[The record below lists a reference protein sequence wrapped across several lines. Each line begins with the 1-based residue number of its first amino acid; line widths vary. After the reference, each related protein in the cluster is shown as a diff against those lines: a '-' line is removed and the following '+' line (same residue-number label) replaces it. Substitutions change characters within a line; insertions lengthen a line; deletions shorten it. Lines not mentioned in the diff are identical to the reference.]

1 MVQNHRTIT
10 MKATNSRQFSSVA
23 ARTLKVVGIVLIL
36 SALLDSIVLSLPGET
51 ADIFNRVWQLAAATQ
66 IVDRGIMP
74 LMGIALLLTGF
85 WVDSSTGVSIERRSV
100 WLDLRFW
107 ALLLSSLLGIIYLL
121 VVPIHLNNTRLELRE
136 ALAQVDREAGQAE
149 AQLEAQIK
157 SPQFKAQ
164 IEQLK
169 SQRRSQISELLQ
181 DRGKLEQALKS
192 PEVPKELK
200 TVLEQSKTDPQAAD
214 KFLEQQAQEL
224 PNQARNE
231 IRTRKQQKEKELR
244 TRSRNSSLQTG
255 ISSLLLAIGYITVG
269 WTGLRSIG
277 ILRLGRR

>member
-1 MVQNHRTIT
+1 

-23 ARTLKVVGIVLIL
+23 ARTLKVVGIILIL
-36 SALLDSIVLSLPGET
+36 SALLDCIVLSLPGE
-51 ADIFNRVWQLAAATQ
+51 ASDILNRGWQLAAATQ
-66 IVDRGIMP
+66 VVDRGIIP
-74 LMGIALLLTGF
+74 LMGIALLMTGF
-85 WVDSSTGVSIERRSV
+85 WVDSSTGVSIERRNV
-100 WLDLRFW
+100 LLDLRFW
-107 ALLLSSLLGIIYLL
+107 ALLLSSLLGLVYLSL
-121 VVPIHLNNTRLELRE
+121 VPVHLNNTRLELKD
-136 ALAQVDREAGQAE
+136 ALVQVDREAGQAE
-149 AQLEAQIK
+149 GQLEAQIK
-157 SPQFKAQ
+157 SAQFKAQ

-169 SQRRSQISELLQ
+169 SQRRTQIAALLQ
-181 DRGKLEQALKS
+181 DEGKMAQALKS

-200 TVLEQSKTDPQAAD
+200 AVLQESKNDPKALD

-269 WTGLRSIG
+269 WTGLRSMG
-277 ILRLGRR
+277 IPRFGRRKS

>member
-1 MVQNHRTIT
+1 

-23 ARTLKVVGIVLIL
+23 ARTLKVVGIILIL
-36 SALLDSIVLSLPGET
+36 SALLDCIVLSLPGET
-51 ADIFNRVWQLAAATQ
+51 SDILNRGWQLAAATQ
-66 IVDRGIMP
+66 IVDRGIIP

-85 WVDSSTGVSIERRSV
+85 WVDSSTGVSVERRNF

-107 ALLLSSLLGIIYLL
+107 ALLISSLLGLIYLL
-121 VVPIHLNNTRLELRE
+121 LVPVHLNNTRLELKE
-136 ALAQVDREAGQAE
+136 NLAQVEREAGQAE
-149 AQLEAQIK
+149 GQLEAQIK
-157 SPQFKAQ
+157 SDQFKAQ

-169 SQRRSQISELLQ
+169 NQRRSQISVLLE
-181 DRGKLEQALKS
+181 DEGKLQQALKS
-192 PEVPKELK
+192 PDVPKELK
-200 TVLEQSKTDPQAAD
+200 TVLEQSKNDPKALD

-224 PNQARNE
+224 PNQARSE

-277 ILRLGRR
+277 ILRFGRRKA

>member
-1 MVQNHRTIT
+1 

-23 ARTLKVVGIVLIL
+23 ARTLKVVGIILIL
-36 SALLDSIVLSLPGET
+36 SALLDCIVLSLPGET
-51 ADIFNRVWQLAAATQ
+51 SDMINRGWQLAAATQ
-66 IVDRGIMP
+66 IVDRGIIP

-85 WVDSSTGVSIERRSV
+85 WVDSSTGVSIERRNV

-107 ALLLSSLLGIIYLL
+107 ALLISSLLGLIYLL
-121 VVPIHLNNTRLELRE
+121 LVPVHLNNTRLELKD
-136 ALAQVDREAGQAE
+136 ALVQVEKEAGQAE
-149 AQLEAQIK
+149 GQLEAQMK
-157 SPQFKAQ
+157 SEQFKTQ

-169 SQRRSQISELLQ
+169 SQRRSEISALLQ
-181 DRGKLEQALKS
+181 DEGKMAQALNS

-200 TVLEQSKTDPQAAD
+200 AVLQESKNDPKALD

-269 WTGLRSIG
+269 WTGLRSMG
-277 ILRLGRR
+277 MLRFGRRKA

>member
-1 MVQNHRTIT
+1 

-23 ARTLKVVGIVLIL
+23 ARTLKVVGIILIL
-36 SALLDSIVLSLPGET
+36 SALLDCIVLSLPGET
-51 ADIFNRVWQLAAATQ
+51 SDILNRGWQLAAATQ
-66 IVDRGIMP
+66 IVDRGIIP
-74 LMGIALLLTGF
+74 LMGIALLMTGF
-85 WVDSSTGVSIERRSV
+85 WVDSSTGVSIERRNF

-107 ALLLSSLLGIIYLL
+107 ALLISSLLGLIYLL
-121 VVPIHLNNTRLELRE
+121 LVPVHLNNTRLELKD
-136 ALAQVDREAGQAE
+136 ALVQVDREAGQAE
-149 AQLEAQIK
+149 GQLEAQMK
-157 SPQFKAQ
+157 SEQFKTQ

-169 SQRRSQISELLQ
+169 SQRRSEISALLQ
-181 DRGKLEQALKS
+181 DEGKMAQALKS

-200 TVLEQSKTDPQAAD
+200 AVLQESKNDPKALD

-269 WTGLRSIG
+269 WTGLRSMG
-277 ILRLGRR
+277 MLRFGRRKA

>member
-1 MVQNHRTIT
+1 

-23 ARTLKVVGIVLIL
+23 ARTLKVVGIILIL
-36 SALLDSIVLSLPGET
+36 SALLDCIVLSLPGE
-51 ADIFNRVWQLAAATQ
+51 ASDMINRGWQLAAATQ
-66 IVDRGIMP
+66 IVDRGIIP

-85 WVDSSTGVSIERRSV
+85 WVDSSTGVSIERRNV

-107 ALLLSSLLGIIYLL
+107 ALLISSLLGLIYLL
-121 VVPIHLNNTRLELRE
+121 LVPVHLNNTRLELKD
-136 ALAQVDREAGQAE
+136 ALVQVEKEAGQAE
-149 AQLEAQIK
+149 GQLEAQMK
-157 SPQFKAQ
+157 SEQFKTQ

-169 SQRRSQISELLQ
+169 SQRRSQIGALLQ
-181 DRGKLEQALKS
+181 DEGKMAQALNS

-200 TVLEQSKTDPQAAD
+200 AVLRDSKNDPKALD

-269 WTGLRSIG
+269 WTGLRSMG
-277 ILRLGRR
+277 MLRFGRRKA

>member
-1 MVQNHRTIT
+1 

-23 ARTLKVVGIVLIL
+23 ARTLKVVGIILIL
-36 SALLDSIVLSLPGET
+36 SALLDCIVLSLPGET
-51 ADIFNRVWQLAAATQ
+51 SDMINRGWQLAAATQ
-66 IVDRGIMP
+66 IVDRGIIP
-74 LMGIALLLTGF
+74 LIGIALLLTGF
-85 WVDSSTGVSIERRSV
+85 WVDSSTGVSIERRNV

-107 ALLLSSLLGIIYLL
+107 ALLISSLLGLIYLL
-121 VVPIHLNNTRLELRE
+121 LVPVHLNNTRLELKE
-136 ALAQVDREAGQAE
+136 TLVQVEREAGQAE
-149 AQLEAQIK
+149 GQLEAQMK
-157 SPQFKAQ
+157 SEQFKTQ

-169 SQRRSQISELLQ
+169 SQRRSQIAALLQ
-181 DRGKLEQALKS
+181 DEGKMAEALKS

-200 TVLEQSKTDPQAAD
+200 AVLQESKNDPKALD

-269 WTGLRSIG
+269 WTGLRSMG
-277 ILRLGRR
+277 MLRFGGRKA

>member
-1 MVQNHRTIT
+1 

-23 ARTLKVVGIVLIL
+23 ARTLKVVGIILIL
-36 SALLDSIVLSLPGET
+36 SALLDCIVLSLPGET
-51 ADIFNRVWQLAAATQ
+51 SDILNRGWQLAAATQ
-66 IVDRGIMP
+66 IVDRGIIP

-85 WVDSSTGVSIERRSV
+85 WVDSSTGVSVERRNF

-107 ALLLSSLLGIIYLL
+107 ALLISSLLGLIYLL
-121 VVPIHLNNTRLELRE
+121 LVPIHLNNTRLELKE
-136 ALAQVDREAGQAE
+136 NLAQVDKEAGQAE
-149 AQLEAQIK
+149 GQLEAQIK
-157 SPQFKAQ
+157 SDQFKAQ

-169 SQRRSQISELLQ
+169 NQRRSQISVLLE
-181 DRGKLEQALKS
+181 DEGKLQQALKS

-200 TVLEQSKTDPQAAD
+200 TVLEKSKNDPKALD

-277 ILRLGRR
+277 ILRFGRRKA